1 MFQQPRGHY
10 NTGMPSESTSPAGGA
25 NDSAENYADDPMR
38 VEEGRTSD
46 GTRRL
51 LYFTF
56 PRTTDRDRA
65 PSDAAST
72 TISNA
77 ATTIAQGVDEGAEG

>member
-1 MFQQPRGHY
+1 
-10 NTGMPSESTSPAGGA
+10 MPSESTSPTDGA
-25 NDSAENYADDPMR
+25 NSIANGYAGDPMR

-65 PSDAAST
+65 PSNPAST
-72 TISNA
+72 TTSNA
-77 ATTIAQGVDEGAEG
+77 ASSTIAQGVDEGAEG